1 MPKVLL
7 RALAITV
14 AFLVAAGQG
23 AVPQGRYLSPAVPVD
38 VSDVSFPT
46 SGPVTTAVS
55 LLATVGEDGRVSDRK
70 VVDSAGSEWSPTL
83 VGYEEDSI
91 SAIKAWKFSPALDVS
106 TLKPVPSV
114 ASITFVYSRMF
125 YPASYPA
132 SLALKA
138 AVPKSGDYVPPL
150 LVKVY
155 QAEYPALPSG
165 SGAVV
170 LVVQVETDGW
180 VSDVH
185 VIRSVPS
192 LDEPSVKAVKRWTF
206 LPARYLGKSIRS
218 TTTVALVYLPFI

>member
-46 SGPVTTAVS
+46 AGPLTTAVS

-83 VGYEEDSI
+83 VGYEEDYI

-114 ASITFVYSRMF
+114 ASITFVYSRTLTSSF
-125 YPASYPA
+125 YERMP
-132 SLALKA
+132 ALKTG
-138 AVPKSGDYVPPL
+138 VTMNGEYVPPL
-150 LVKVY
+150 PLRL
-155 QAEYPALPSG
+155 QRAEYPWASG
-165 SGAVV
+165 PAAVV
-170 LVVQVETDGW
+170 LVLQVDSDGF
-180 VSDVH
+180 VSDVD
-185 VIRSVPS
+185 VIRSLRS
-192 LDEPSVKAVKRWTF
+192 LDEQSVN
-206 LPARYLGKSIRS
+206 
-218 TTTVALVYLPFI
+218 